1 MVLPKRRRYPI
12 TTAEEIRNRDLQRI
26 FFALQWSH
34 ACRARFR
41 LFEFAVCCG
50 ADESGMSSMFGS
62 PASGWASRVR
72 YPAEQTAMQM
82 SRRHGTESVD
92 GESNTLHRESGGG
105 VVSEFQSGCTRVR
118 GE

>member
-62 PASGWASRVR
+62 PASGWASRVC
-72 YPAEQTAMQM
+72 YPAEQTATQM

-92 GESNTLHRESGGG
+92 GENNTFHREGGGGG
-105 VVSEFQSGCTRVR
+105 VKELQSGRT
-118 GE
+118 